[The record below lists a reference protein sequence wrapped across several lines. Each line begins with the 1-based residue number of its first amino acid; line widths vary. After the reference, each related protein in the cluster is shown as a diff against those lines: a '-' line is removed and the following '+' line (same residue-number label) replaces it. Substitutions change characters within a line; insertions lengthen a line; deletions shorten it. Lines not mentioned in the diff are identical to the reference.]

1 GRREGGTRPVGS
13 GVGTLPWAPGNGRLV
28 GVTRLCSGERAR
40 GPSAGGAGGD
50 DILAAV
56 EAATADGP
64 WRMRAWLAPAPCF
77 ASVNTPCFGGL
88 CMCGG
93 GTQTIPPES
102 VAFAGSSLPLNLM
115 CPVLSQGAAITTLRR
130 CRPLTVQWIVSS
142 VVTTVSVPVSSGGVV
157 EVRSADSMAA
167 GFRGV
172 RAVPVQCPVKS

>member
-1 GRREGGTRPVGS
+1 
-13 GVGTLPWAPGNGRLV
+13 
-28 GVTRLCSGERAR
+28 
-40 GPSAGGAGGD
+40 
-50 DILAAV
+50 
-56 EAATADGP
+56 
-64 WRMRAWLAPAPCF
+64 MRAWLAPALCF
-77 ASVNTPCFGGL
+77 ASVNTPCFGCL

-93 GTQTIPPES
+93 GVHTILPES
-102 VAFAGSSLPLNLM
+102 VAFAASSLPLNLM
-115 CPVLSQGAAITTLRR
+115 YPVLSQGAAITTRRR